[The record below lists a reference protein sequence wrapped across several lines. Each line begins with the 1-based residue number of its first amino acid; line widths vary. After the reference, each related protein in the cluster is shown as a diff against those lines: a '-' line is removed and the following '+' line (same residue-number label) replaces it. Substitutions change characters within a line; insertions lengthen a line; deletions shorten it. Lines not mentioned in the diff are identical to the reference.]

1 MFMKNKCCIFLAII
15 IIFFNSCSEY
25 KTQTYNNLTNLDGG
39 QSEDWIPFFLLSD
52 DKTKGMVY
60 NVYECHD
67 LDTNQSWGYFFISDE
82 KNIFEKSDYSQQK
95 RDFNIQQMRKR
106 LRKIG
111 YFEDLDNYILI
122 DSDSFFY
129 FLFKEENSERFF
141 FYGKYK

>member
-1 MFMKNKCCIFLAII
+1 MKNKCCIFLAII

-111 YFEDLDNYILI
+111 CFEDLDNYILI

-129 FLFKEENSERFF
+129 FLFKEENSGRFF

>member
-1 MFMKNKCCIFLAII
+1 MKNKCCIFLAII

-67 LDTNQSWGYFFISDE
+67 LDTNQSWEYFFISDE

-111 YFEDLDNYILI
+111 CFEDLDNYILI

>member
-1 MFMKNKCCIFLAII
+1 MKNKCCIFLAII

-82 KNIFEKSDYSQQK
+82 KTILEKSDYSQQK
-95 RDFNIQQMRKR
+95 RNFNIQQMRKR

-111 YFEDLDNYILI
+111 CFEDLDNYILI

>member
-1 MFMKNKCCIFLAII
+1 MKNKCCIFLAII

-111 YFEDLDNYILI
+111 CFEDLDNYILI

>member
-1 MFMKNKCCIFLAII
+1 MKNKCCIFLAII

-52 DKTKGMVY
+52 DKTKEMVY

-111 YFEDLDNYILI
+111 CFEDLDNYILI

>member
-1 MFMKNKCCIFLAII
+1 MVGSQKIGFL
-15 IIFFNSCSEY
+15 FFYYPMIKQKEWS
-25 KTQTYNNLTNLDGG
+25 
-39 QSEDWIPFFLLSD
+39 
-52 DKTKGMVY
+52 
-60 NVYECHD
+60 
-67 LDTNQSWGYFFISDE
+67 QSWGYFFISDE

-111 YFEDLDNYILI
+111 CFEDLDNYILI

>member
-1 MFMKNKCCIFLAII
+1 MKNKCCIFLAII

-111 YFEDLDNYILI
+111 CFEDLDNYILI

-129 FLFKEENSERFF
+129 YLFKEENSERFF

>member
-1 MFMKNKCCIFLAII
+1 MKNKCCIFLAII

-25 KTQTYNNLTNLDGG
+25 KTQTYNNLTNLDGE
-39 QSEDWIPFFLLSD
+39 QSEAWIPFFLLSD

-82 KNIFEKSDYSQQK
+82 KTIFEKSDYFQQK
-95 RDFNIQQMRKR
+95 RNFNIQQMRKR

-111 YFEDLDNYILI
+111 CFEDLDNYILI

>member
-1 MFMKNKCCIFLAII
+1 MKNKCCIFLAII

-82 KNIFEKSDYSQQK
+82 KTIFEKSDYFQQK
-95 RDFNIQQMRKR
+95 RNFNIQQMRKR

-111 YFEDLDNYILI
+111 CFEDLDNYILI

>member
-1 MFMKNKCCIFLAII
+1 MKNKCCIFLAII

-39 QSEDWIPFFLLSD
+39 QSEDWIPFFLLSN

-111 YFEDLDNYILI
+111 CFEDLDNYILI

>member
-1 MFMKNKCCIFLAII
+1 MKNKYCIFLATI

-25 KTQTYNNLTNLDGG
+25 KIQTYNNLTNLDGG

-52 DKTKGMVY
+52 DKTKGMAY

-82 KNIFEKSDYSQQK
+82 KTILEKSDYSQQK

-111 YFEDLDNYILI
+111 CFEDLDNYILI

>member
-111 YFEDLDNYILI
+111 CFEDLDNYILI